1 MKRPRLRSWVSIC
14 IGTLSVLSASHVQAG
29 LVFNLEGNARLN
41 DKHRLVDHGRT
52 IMTSRDGMVDSTAAV
67 WDRPLFD
74 SNYAQVVNGGRFGGK
89 ALELTTRSNTSK
101 QRKQRIEFVVR
112 SLGST
117 ADYGKYYYYGFSV
130 RLDPGWQASSK
141 GEWGGF
147 MQVGQ
152 LDGQYSPIGLAF
164 REGTTKLY
172 VVNNYGEGQGQ
183 FKQRTRD
190 IVDMRRGQWYD
201 FVLGFK
207 FIPDKPEGFCH
218 VWWKESGQRDW
229 EQVGWHD
236 VQVGYRKHP
245 WILNPIH
252 FGIYRANSN
261 KFQRLRVDEMRSSG
275 YPGGA
280 KVPGSGFIPHGGWW
294 KLQFD
299 GSKKCI
305 DNMANSSNG
314 SNFHQWSCGG
324 GASDV
329 NRQFR
334 FFTTRRGQ
342 WHVISRRNA
351 KAMDTYGDRNGRG
364 GRLSKHTI
372 NTNQNHQRF
381 RLIDRGGSKFS
392 LQSVASGNCVDR
404 LLGTTNGSPIVQ
416 WGCGGNSN
424 RLRQIK

>member
-1 MKRPRLRSWVSIC
+1 MLQKPIC
-14 IGTLSVLSASHVQAG
+14 YALWSLLGLAFGPVMAGVVFDVEGAS
-29 LVFNLEGNARLN
+29 LN
-41 DKHRLVDHGRT
+41 FKGDLIDSGRT
-52 IMTSRDGMVDSTAAV
+52 IFTSRDGMVDSTGAV
-67 WDRPLFD
+67 WDRPLYD
-74 SNYAQVVNGGRFGGK
+74 SNYSQIVQGGRRGGYS
-89 ALELTTRSNTSK
+89 LEMTARSNTSK
-101 QRKQRIEFVVR
+101 QRKQRVELRVR
-112 SLGST
+112 DLGST
-117 ADYGKYYYYGFSV
+117 QDYGKYYYFGFSV
-130 RLDPGWQASSK
+130 RLDPGWQVSGK

-152 LDGQYSPIGLAF
+152 LDGVYSPIGLAF

-172 VVNNYGEGQGQ
+172 LVNNYGEGIGG
-183 FKQRTRD
+183 FKQRERD
-190 IVDMRRGQWYD
+190 IVDMKRGQWYD

-229 EQVGWHD
+229 VQVGWHD
-236 VQVGYRKHP
+236 VQVGYRRHP

-299 GSKKCI
+299 GSKKCV
-305 DNMANSSNG
+305 DNKGSRNNG
-314 SNFHQWSCGG
+314 TTFHQWSCGNG
-324 GASDV
+324 SPSDV

-334 FFTTRRGQ
+334 FVTRYRGQ
-342 WHVISRRNA
+342 WQVINRRA
-351 KAMDTYGDRNGRG
+351 TKALDIYGDRNSRG
-364 GRLSKHTI
+364 GRLSQHTYGP
-372 NTNQNHQRF
+372 NYQNQRF
-381 RLIDRGGSKFS
+381 RIIDRGGSKFS
-392 LQSVASGNCVDR
+392 LQSVISNNCVDR
-404 LLGTTNGSPIVQ
+404 LTGTSNGSPIKQ
-416 WGCGGNSN
+416 WDCGGQSN